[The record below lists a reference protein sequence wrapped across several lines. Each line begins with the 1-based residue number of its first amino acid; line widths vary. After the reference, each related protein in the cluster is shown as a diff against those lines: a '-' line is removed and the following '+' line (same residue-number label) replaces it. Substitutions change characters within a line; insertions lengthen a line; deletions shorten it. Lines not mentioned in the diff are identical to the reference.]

1 MRTYE
6 NMLCAADTDCVHPRI
21 LAHCV
26 VIAGRERNATV
37 CSLIDNN
44 PHTRVP
50 SSGDKGYRDLLDR
63 RMSTRRNL
71 KQRRFQHVTV
81 AAIVGSWG
89 VQGLVAM
96 HPGIPTRHSATST
109 LAHGGSGG
117 FGDGRGNGRH
127 GGSGGDDDQSAS
139 GGYKWDGWPLLMG
152 LQCKRRCRTVALLTS
167 AWAGSNALLAAANAA
182 QMESGL
188 PIRQRSLNN
197 FSPRERL
204 AAVPVFFVS
213 NGRGSPYLL
222 NREKEGVQE
231 CLIFLDPD
239 DAETLVHEMT
249 QASPQLKDA
258 RVFCIGLDRA
268 LAMAQR
274 RPMLSGNVDRNGR
287 ELTLRY
293 RFQPA
298 KAQIEAAS
306 IVPAPRKPKLLSYL
320 RVKLP
325 VRREE
330 PRRSPEENRPADAA
344 LLYCA

>member
-1 MRTYE
+1 
-6 NMLCAADTDCVHPRI
+6 
-21 LAHCV
+21 
-26 VIAGRERNATV
+26 
-37 CSLIDNN
+37 
-44 PHTRVP
+44 
-50 SSGDKGYRDLLDR
+50 
-63 RMSTRRNL
+63 MSTRCRW
-71 KQRRFQHVTV
+71 KQRRLQHVAV
-81 AAIVGSWG
+81 AAFVGSWG

-96 HPGIPTRHSATST
+96 CPGVPTRHRVT
-109 LAHGGSGG
+109 LALAHSGNGG
-117 FGDGRGNGRH
+117 FGDGRGNGRS
-127 GGSGGDDDQSAS
+127 GGSGGGDDH
-139 GGYKWDGWPLLMG
+139 GGCGGFKWDGWPLLME
-152 LQCKRRCRTVALLTS
+152 LQWKRHWRSVVHLTS
-167 AWAGSNALLAAANAA
+167 AWACANALLSPANAA
-182 QMESGL
+182 ESGL
-188 PIRQRSLNN
+188 PIRQRNLLN

-274 RPMLSGNVDRNGR
+274 RPMPSGNVDRNGR

-298 KAQIEAAS
+298 KAQIEGAR
-306 IVPAPRKPKLLSYL
+306 IKPAPGNQTITCVL
-320 RVKLP
+320 
-325 VRREE
+325 
-330 PRRSPEENRPADAA
+330 
-344 LLYCA
+344 